1 MNKKMLKKILAGK
14 VLRPSDMTTK
24 QKNDLYARLAPYGI
38 SPTLA
43 YHRFFHIGFKA
54 WEISGVTQLKKEFL
68 IMASCGNGT
77 GEDSG
82 SRGYGYVLTLDPNYD
97 DSQFYSMLS
106 DLRIGRRFC
115 DFMAAHGMT
124 SQMTVRTRFKAN
136 DWKEWERIGIRS
148 ILSDSVAAPA
158 ALSSAGAAAAPVPSS
173 EVCLGVSSPSSTP
186 VPDGSPSGQNH
197 HA

>member
-1 MNKKMLKKILAGK
+1 
-14 VLRPSDMTTK
+14 
-24 QKNDLYARLAPYGI
+24 
-38 SPTLA
+38 
-43 YHRFFHIGFKA
+43 
-54 WEISGVTQLKKEFL
+54 
-68 IMASCGNGT
+68 MASCGNGT

-82 SRGYGYVLTLDPNYD
+82 SRGYGYVLTLDTNYD

-148 ILSDSVAAPA
+148 ILSDSASAP
-158 ALSSAGAAAAPVPSS
+158 SSVSSS
-173 EVCLGVSSPSSTP
+173 EVAPRSQSSASTSSTP